1 MAMGTEEDVNELVG
15 GDAFTTLT
23 EYISRPDATVEVL
36 PMQLRGLISW
46 VLSSPIPI
54 SGHSDLLADNH
65 ITSPGN

>member
-1 MAMGTEEDVNELVG
+1 MAMGTKEDVDALVG
-15 GDAFTTLT
+15 GDALTTLT

-36 PMQLRGLISW
+36 PMQLSCLISW

-54 SGHSDLLADNH
+54 SGHSNLPADNH